1 MLAVAVAMEGAVAS
15 VVRPDP
21 RTGRLV
27 RSVVAPPRAVSSK
40 SELATTVERVAH
52 ENQLSPELI
61 HSVIA
66 VESGYNANAVSPK
79 GALGLMQL
87 IPSTAERFGVSDAFD
102 PADNIQ
108 GGARYLKYLLDLYS
122 GNDSLALAAY
132 NAGEAAVARYGG
144 IPPYP
149 ETQNYVEQVRHRLGT
164 ANSREETGSAAAAV
178 QARESQPPDTSQ
190 VQVHNPIRE
199 VVGTDG
205 KIYYTSD

>member
-1 MLAVAVAMEGAVAS
+1 MEGAVVS

-27 RSVVAPPRAVSSK
+27 RSIVAPPRAVRSK
-40 SELATTVERVAH
+40 HDLAKTVERAAR
-52 ENQLSPELI
+52 ENQLPPELI

-87 IPSTAERFGVSDAFD
+87 VPSTAERFGVSDAFD
-102 PADNIQ
+102 PADNIR

-122 GNDSLALAAY
+122 GNDALALAAY

-144 IPPYP
+144 IPPYL
-149 ETQNYVEQVRHRLGT
+149 ETQNYVEQVRHRLDAAGGR
-164 ANSREETGSAAAAV
+164 AETGSAPAAV
-178 QARESQPPDTSQ
+178 QTRESQPPAANPAPA
-190 VQVHNPIRE
+190 HNPIRE
-199 VVGTDG
+199 TVGADG